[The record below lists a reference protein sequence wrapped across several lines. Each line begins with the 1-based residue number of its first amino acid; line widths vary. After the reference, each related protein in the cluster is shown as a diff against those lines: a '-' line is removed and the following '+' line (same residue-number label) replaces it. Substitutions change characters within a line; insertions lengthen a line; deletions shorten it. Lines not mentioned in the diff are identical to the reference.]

1 MMKNMIFF
9 FLTLL
14 STGFISFSGHAQ
26 FTQPLQVSGIAIDSD
41 LITPVP
47 YASVTIN
54 SSLRGTTTDQYG
66 HFNLK
71 ALPGDTIRFSSVG
84 YEDCMYILPALL
96 EGEVYT
102 LIQTMDQDT
111 RVLEE
116 VTIFS
121 FPSAEA
127 LTKAILEYSSAEK
140 DYEYTRQGQDLQQL
154 LEENEILA
162 KYAPRDYGEYD
173 HPYARLYAVY
183 GLVPENNLLNPL
195 VWSELIRDIKAGK
208 FKEK

>member
-1 MMKNMIFF
+1 MKKLLLFSLSLLF
-9 FLTLL
+9 TLL
-14 STGFISFSGHAQ
+14 VSFSGHAQ
-26 FTQPLQVSGIAIDSD
+26 FTKPIQVSGIAIDSD
-41 LITPVP
+41 LINPVP

-71 ALPGDTIRFSSVG
+71 ALPGDTIRFSSVS
-84 YEDCMYILPALL
+84 YKDYMYILPSLL
-96 EGEVYT
+96 KGEAYT
-102 LIQTMDQDT
+102 LIQTMDQET
-111 RVLEE
+111 KVLEE

-121 FPSAEA
+121 FPSAED
-127 LTKAILEYSSAEK
+127 LTKAILEYSSEETN
-140 DYEYTRQGQDLQQL
+140 YNYSSQGKNLQQVL
-154 LEENEILA
+154 QENEILA

-195 VWSELIRDIKAGK
+195 VWSELIRDFKAGK
-208 FKEK
+208 FKQK